1 MDVWRNA
8 PRFLHMR
15 RSVWFR
21 LLSFV
26 CGFWLLVGLTEPAAL
41 HACPMHGAHSAH
53 MGHGHAGMSSGEH
66 AMQTAHSSRGHDHA
80 AICTCVGD
88 CSLSVAA
95 TVPTTAP
102 VLVAMVRQPQSRVD
116 TPAANA
122 FRLTAPRYARPP
134 TIGPPR
140 LTA

>member
-1 MDVWRNA
+1 MRIS
-8 PRFLHMR
+8 FLRMR
-15 RSVWFR
+15 RSAWFR
-21 LLSFV
+21 LLSIV

-53 MGHGHAGMSSGEH
+53 MGHAGMPAGDH
-66 AMQTAHSSRGHDHA
+66 AMRMAHSQRGHDQA

-88 CSLSVAA
+88 CSLSVAV

-102 VLVAMVRQPQSRVD
+102 VLVAVVRQRQSRID
-116 TPAANA
+116 APAANEL
-122 FRLTAPRYARPP
+122 RLTAPRYARPP